1 MPMESTRS
9 IGHSSLLNI
18 LNQTSVGR
26 LRRVKRMKS
35 KGLLA
40 DIGDKRLTAREA
52 IRMIKDGKRL
62 MIVCYPYDG
71 NAENR
76 SKAWE
81 WVTKINDAFPN
92 LDGFNFSSMC
102 RYKRKQGGKY
112 LTDLHVGSLAQGA
125 IALRKCD
132 AIFIAGEWHDS
143 LECFMGCLVSQL
155 CGIPAI
161 ELKAEIGDEPDSIEF
176 REIRLPDEMPNA

>member
-1 MPMESTRS
+1 
-9 IGHSSLLNI
+9 
-18 LNQTSVGR
+18 
-26 LRRVKRMKS
+26 MKS

-81 WVTKINDAFPN
+81 
-92 LDGFNFSSMC
+92 
-102 RYKRKQGGKY
+102 
-112 LTDLHVGSLAQGA
+112 
-125 IALRKCD
+125 
-132 AIFIAGEWHDS
+132 
-143 LECFMGCLVSQL
+143 
-155 CGIPAI
+155 
-161 ELKAEIGDEPDSIEF
+161 
-176 REIRLPDEMPNA
+176 

>member
-1 MPMESTRS
+1 
-9 IGHSSLLNI
+9 
-18 LNQTSVGR
+18 
-26 LRRVKRMKS
+26 MKS

-76 SKAWE
+76 CKAWE

-161 ELKAEIGDEPDSIEF
+161 ELKAEIGDGPDSIEF